1 MLIVI
6 LIIAATVLYTI
17 FNLFVAKTGGAIN
30 DNLSAGIFNGLGGI
44 IPLIIYFMIKSKGGV
59 ATTKH
64 GVIYALLAGVTISA
78 FSIILVNI
86 FSKAANVSFVLPVIY
101 GGTVVLGAIAGIVLF
116 KESVSAIG
124 LIGLGVTTVGLSLV
138 VYSHLTA

>member
-1 MLIVI
+1 MLILV

-30 DNLSAGIFNGLGGI
+30 DNLSAAIFNGLGGI
-44 IPLIIYFMIKSKGGV
+44 IPLIIYFAVKSKGGV

-64 GVIYALLAGVTISA
+64 GLVYALLAGITISA
-78 FSIILVNI
+78 FSIILVSI
-86 FSKAANVSFVLPVIY
+86 FSRAANVSFVLPVIY

-116 KESVSAIG
+116 KESVSLTG
-124 LIGLGVTTVGLSLV
+124 LVGLGVTTIGLIMV
-138 VYSHLTA
+138 VYSRLTT